1 MRYNAYMVYLCVITD
16 YMGALATTCKDKG
29 DMSGFD
35 RYFALYESLTD
46 TCLQCEDEP
55 TDTDMH
61 VFVLDFP
68 SCEFVKVGVA

>member
-1 MRYNAYMVYLCVITD
+1 MRYNLYMVYLCVITD
-16 YMGALATTCKDKG
+16 YMGDLATTCKKKG

-46 TCLQCEDEP
+46 ACLQCEDEP

-61 VFVLDFP
+61 VFVPDFTTG
-68 SCEFVKVGVA
+68 EWLKVDVG